1 MRLPD
6 SVQVG
11 PHKID
16 IFQTPEISEYFGK
29 FHYAKNLIEL
39 TTDGV
44 SDSIIGDT
52 LMHEILHVIWN
63 QTQMNALLGIPEPTD
78 DTPDREEAAIHVLGA
93 QLFQLLRQNPKLVKF
108 IIQEK

>member
-39 TTDGV
+39 TTD
-44 SDSIIGDT
+44 
-52 LMHEILHVIWN
+52 
-63 QTQMNALLGIPEPTD
+63 
-78 DTPDREEAAIHVLGA
+78 REEAAIHVLGA